1 MQAIFPLSL
10 SLHMGVKA
18 GGGDER
24 FLAVLLSTSTLFLGT
39 KFMGNF
45 DRVFSHFLLEIYLD
59 TI

>member
-18 GGGDER
+18 GEGEGP
-24 FLAVLLSTSTLFLGT
+24 LAVLLSTSTLFLGT

-45 DRVFSHFLLEIYLD
+45 DRVFSRFLFEIYLD